1 MPRGSKK
8 LQKGG
13 NESTLQTQKESS
25 SMLGGFWNWL
35 TQQQPAPGAPMDA
48 QMQNAPLP
56 AQAPAPTS
64 APVTT
69 STSTPEASKSI
80 MSGLTSFFKKDNQVD
95 TNASTPEK
103 PTTGGSKKKSRSK
116 QTKSKSKQTKSKLH
130 K

>member
-48 QMQNAPLP
+48 QMQNAPAP
-56 AQAPAPTS
+56 VPAPAP